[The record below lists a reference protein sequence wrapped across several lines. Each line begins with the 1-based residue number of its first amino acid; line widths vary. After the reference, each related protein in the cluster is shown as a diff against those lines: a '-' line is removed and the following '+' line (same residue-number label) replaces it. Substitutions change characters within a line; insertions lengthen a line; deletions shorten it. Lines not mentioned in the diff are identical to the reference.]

1 MTSHITSVLMGI
13 QKVTML
19 PELHSV
25 LGLLENGFSKLRLLV
40 VGDLMLDRYILGD
53 VDRISPEAPVPVL
66 RHAQHYERPGGAA
79 NVAMNLAG
87 LGCQVF
93 LAGFWGAD
101 GEREELARL
110 VEAVGVDTAGV
121 VTSSLPTIS
130 KTRIVART
138 QQMLRLD
145 IESREGVPAEETE
158 RLEAQAV
165 ELVKKVHAVVMS
177 DYAKGALT
185 AGLCKAVIQTAQTA
199 GVPVLVDPKTRNLS
213 KYAGATTICP
223 NLAELS
229 LVTGVPALQTEAL
242 LKAAHTQILEHDFR
256 FLTVTMSEKG
266 IRILGPATDGS
277 NDYYSP
283 ARAKEVFDVSGAGD
297 TVIATLAASMA
308 GGLHIHTA
316 VELANLAAGIVVG
329 KIGTVPIARH
339 ELIAALTP
347 SSGIISVEKVL
358 DLESIKRR
366 VAEWRASGETVVFTN
381 GCFDLLH
388 VGHITL
394 LEDCRRF
401 GSKLV
406 LGLNT
411 DTSVSRLKGPMRPIV
426 GENERARVMSA
437 LAAIDAVV
445 LFDQETPLQLIQA
458 LKPDVLVKGGDYTV
472 ETVVGHEDV
481 LASGGRV
488 EIVPTINGFSTTNI
502 VKKLTACV
510 FARQE
515 RDA

>member
-1 MTSHITSVLMGI
+1 
-13 QKVTML
+13 ML

-25 LGLLENGFSKLRLLV
+25 LGLLETGFSKVKVLV
-40 VGDLMLDRYILGD
+40 VGDLMLDRYILGE

-66 RHAQHYERPGGAA
+66 RHAQRYERPGGAA

-101 GEREELARL
+101 GEREELAKL
-110 VEAVGVDTAGV
+110 VEAAGIDTAGV

-145 IESREGVPAEETE
+145 IESRDGFPAEEVS
-158 RLEAQAV
+158 RLEARAV
-165 ELVKKVHAVVMS
+165 ELVKKVHAVILS

-185 AGLCKAVIQTAQTA
+185 TELCQSVIRAARTA
-199 GVPVLVDPKTRNLS
+199 GVPVLVDPKTRDLS
-213 KYAGATTICP
+213 KYSGATTICP

-229 LVTGVPALQTEAL
+229 LATGVPAHQTDAL
-242 LKAAHTQILEHDFR
+242 LKAAHAQMVEHEFR

-266 IRILGPATDGS
+266 IRILGPAADGS
-277 NDYYSP
+277 DDYYSP
-283 ARAKEVFDVSGAGD
+283 ARAREVFDVSGAGD
-297 TVIATLAASMA
+297 TVIATLAASLA

-347 SSGIISVEKVL
+347 SSGITSAEKILTFEGVQ
-358 DLESIKRR
+358 RR

-411 DTSVSRLKGPMRPIV
+411 DMSVSRLKGPTRPIV

-437 LAAIDAVV
+437 LAAVDAVV
-445 LFDQETPLQLIQA
+445 LFDQETPLELIRA
-458 LKPDVLVKGGDYTV
+458 LKPNVLVKGGDYTI

-481 LASGGRV
+481 IASGGRV
-488 EIVPTINGFSTTNI
+488 EIVPTVEGFSTTNI
-502 VKKLTACV
+502 VKKMAGSGDAKALAG
-510 FARQE
+510 QE

>member
-1 MTSHITSVLMGI
+1 
-13 QKVTML
+13 ML

-25 LGLLENGFSKLRLLV
+25 LRLLETGFSKVKVLV
-40 VGDLMLDRYILGD
+40 VGDLMLDRYILGE

-66 RHAQHYERPGGAA
+66 RHAQRYERPGGAA

-87 LGCQVF
+87 MGCGVF

-101 GEREELARL
+101 GEREELAKL
-110 VEAVGVDTAGV
+110 LETAGVDTAGV

-145 IESREGVPAEETE
+145 IESREAVPMEELA
-158 RLEAQAV
+158 RLEARAV
-165 ELVKKVHAVVMS
+165 ELVKKVHAVILS

-185 AGLCKAVIQTAQTA
+185 PEVCEAVIRAARTA
-199 GVPVLVDPKTRNLS
+199 GVPVLVDPKTRDLS
-213 KYAGATTICP
+213 KYSGATTICP
-223 NLAELS
+223 NLSELA
-229 LVTGVPALQTEAL
+229 LATGVPAHQTEAL
-242 LKAAHTQILEHDFR
+242 LKAAHAQMLEHDFR

-266 IRILGPATDGS
+266 IRILGPASDGTD
-277 NDYYSP
+277 DYYSP
-283 ARAKEVFDVSGAGD
+283 ARAREVFDVSGAGD
-297 TVIATLAASMA
+297 TVIATLAASLA

-316 VELANLAAGIVVG
+316 VDLANLAAGIVVG
-329 KIGTVPIARH
+329 KSGTVPIARH

-347 SSGIISVEKVL
+347 SSGITSAEKIL
-358 DLESIKRR
+358 DFEGVQRR
-366 VAEWRASGETVVFTN
+366 VAEWRAVGETVVFTN

-411 DTSVSRLKGPMRPIV
+411 DASVSRLKGPSRPIV
-426 GENERARVMSA
+426 RENERARVMSA
-437 LAAIDAVV
+437 LAAVDAVV
-445 LFDQETPLQLIQA
+445 LFDEETPLELIKA
-458 LKPDVLVKGGDYTV
+458 LKPNVLVKGGDYTV

-488 EIVPTINGFSTTNI
+488 EIVPTVEGFSTTNI
-502 VKKLTACV
+502 VKKLTAP
-510 FARQE
+510 ALAGQE